1 MSYTYAALKT
11 AIQDYCDSNESTFVT
26 HLPDFIKSAEERI
39 FKSVQLNIFKK
50 NASGNF
56 TSGNKYLS
64 VPSDFLAPLS
74 VAYTNGD
81 GLQVSLLQKQKDY
94 IQEFINPSTTGA
106 PRYYAQF
113 DYDSLI
119 IGPTPDSSYTVE
131 MSYYYRPSSLTTQG
145 ESGTTWLSENA
156 PNAMLF
162 GSIVEAMGYLKAE
175 ADLLQLYQAR
185 FGEAL
190 AGLKMLGEAKETSDL
205 FASGEIVRPKQ

>member
-64 VPSDFLAPLS
+64 VPPDFLTALS
-74 VAYTNGD
+74 LAYIDGD
-81 GLQVSLLQKQKDY
+81 GRVNTLLQKQKDY
-94 IQEFINPSTTGA
+94 IQEFINPTTTGA
-106 PRYYAQF
+106 PRYYAQY

-119 IGPTPDSSYTVE
+119 VGPTPDSGYSVE
-131 MSYYYRPSSLTTQG
+131 LSYYHRPDSITAGS

-156 PNAMLF
+156 PNAILF
-162 GSIVEAMGYLKAE
+162 GSVLEALAYLKAE
-175 ADLLQLYQAR
+175 ADMLQLYQSKYN
-185 FGEAL
+185 EAL
-190 AGLKMLGEAKETSDL
+190 MALKLLGESKETSDI